1 MFDFVSADDVAVFQM
16 FLEMGDLLTG
26 TFRPTEGASIT
37 AMPEQEAVTDFWDE
51 LITSLRR
58 TPTRTVD
65 TRGRSFSDQEGV
77 NLGKALFLEC
87 GMCILRNSKSMGS

>member
-1 MFDFVSADDVAVFQM
+1 MFHFASADDLAVFQM
-16 FLEMGDLLTG
+16 FLEMADLLTG

-65 TRGRSFSDQEGV
+65 TRGRSFSDQPWELTWE
-77 NLGKALFLEC
+77 NPL
-87 GMCILRNSKSMGS
+87 S